1 MEVKTK
7 ERRVIDEVT
16 IIFTPEDFLDKS
28 SLAKAHK
35 TLDNVFRDV
44 SNGTIK
50 PQNKDESSKVDRRKF
65 RISFSNL
72 TNDEANEIAEYA
84 SRLGIPYHRQFE

>member
-1 MEVKTK
+1 MEVKTIEK
-7 ERRVIDEVT
+7 RVIEEVKIT
-16 IIFTPEDFLDKS
+16 LFPEDFLDEA

-50 PQNKDESSKVDRRKF
+50 PHKDEISTNDRRRFKIWF
-65 RISFSNL
+65 NNL
-72 TNDEANEIAEYA
+72 TNEDANKIAEYA
-84 SRLGIPYHRQFE
+84 IRIGVMYHRQFE

>member
-7 ERRVIDEVT
+7 ERKVIDEVA
-16 IIFTPEDFLDKS
+16 IILKPGDFEDEA

-44 SNGTIK
+44 RNGTIK
-50 PQNKDESSKVDRRKF
+50 PQKKDESSKVDRRKF

>member
-7 ERRVIDEVT
+7 EKRVIDEVA
-16 IIFTPEDFLDKS
+16 IILKPEDFEDKD

-35 TLDNVFRDV
+35 ILDNVFYDV
-44 SNGTIK
+44 SNGTVK
-50 PQNKDESSKVDRRKF
+50 PQKKDESSKVDRRKF
-65 RISFSNL
+65 RILFNNL

-84 SRLGIPYHRQFE
+84 TRLGIPYHRQFE

>member
-7 ERRVIDEVT
+7 ERKVVDEVQL
-16 IIFTPEDFLDKS
+16 ILSRKDFEDET

-50 PQNKDESSKVDRRKF
+50 PHKDEINPNDRRRFKVWF
-65 RISFSNL
+65 NNL
-72 TNDEANEIAEYA
+72 TNEEANSIAEYA
-84 SRLGIPYHRQFE
+84 IKVGIPYHRQFE

>member
-7 ERRVIDEVT
+7 EKRVIEEVKIT
-16 IIFTPEDFLDKS
+16 LFPEDFINED
-28 SLAKAHK
+28 SLAKTHK
-35 TLDNVFRDV
+35 MLDSVFHDV

-50 PQNKDESSKVDRRKF
+50 PQNKDESSKSDRRKF
-65 RISFSNL
+65 RILFNNL

-84 SRLGIPYHRQFE
+84 TRLGIPYHRQFE

>member
-7 ERRVIDEVT
+7 EKRVLEEVRIT
-16 IIFTPEDFLDKS
+16 LFPEDFLDKS

>member
-7 ERRVIDEVT
+7 ERKVIDEVT
-16 IIFTPEDFLDKS
+16 IIFTPEDFLDER

-35 TLDNVFRDV
+35 TLDNIFRDV

-50 PQNKDESSKVDRRKF
+50 PQKKDESSKVDRRKF
-65 RISFSNL
+65 RILFSNL

-84 SRLGIPYHRQFE
+84 TRLGIPYHRQFE

>member
-16 IIFTPEDFLDKS
+16 ITLFPEDFLDEA

-50 PQNKDESSKVDRRKF
+50 PHKDEISPNDRRRFKIWF
-65 RISFSNL
+65 NNL
-72 TNDEANEIAEYA
+72 TNEEANKIAEYA
-84 SRLGIPYHRQFE
+84 IKVGIPYHRQFE

>member
-7 ERRVIDEVT
+7 DHRVIDEVT
-16 IIFTPEDFLDKS
+16 IILKPEDFNSPDALPH
-28 SLAKAHK
+28 AHK
-35 TLDNVFRDV
+35 TLDNIFRDV

-50 PQNKDESSKVDRRKF
+50 PRKDEASTNDGRRFKILF
-65 RISFSNL
+65 NNI

-84 SRLGIPYHRQFE
+84 TRRGIPYHRQFE

>member
-7 ERRVIDEVT
+7 ERKVIDEVA
-16 IIFTPEDFLDKS
+16 IILKPGDFEDEA

-50 PQNKDESSKVDRRKF
+50 PQKKDEPSKSDRRKF
-65 RISFSNL
+65 QILFNNL

-84 SRLGIPYHRQFE
+84 TRLGIPYHRQFE

>member
-7 ERRVIDEVT
+7 ERKVIDEVT
-16 IIFTPEDFLDKS
+16 IILKSGDFEDEA

-50 PQNKDESSKVDRRKF
+50 PHKDEISTNDRRRFKVWF
-65 RISFSNL
+65 NNL
-72 TNDEANEIAEYA
+72 TNEEANKIAEYA
-84 SRLGIPYHRQFE
+84 IRVGITYHRQFE

>member
-7 ERRVIDEVT
+7 ERKVIDEVA
-16 IIFTPEDFLDKS
+16 IILKPGDFEDEA

-50 PQNKDESSKVDRRKF
+50 PHKDEISTNDRRRFKVWF
-65 RISFSNL
+65 NNL
-72 TNDEANEIAEYA
+72 TNEEANKIAEYA
-84 SRLGIPYHRQFE
+84 IRVGIPYHRQFE

>member
-7 ERRVIDEVT
+7 ERKVIDEVT
-16 IIFTPEDFLDKS
+16 ITFTPEDFLDKS

-35 TLDNVFRDV
+35 TLDNIFRDV

-50 PQNKDESSKVDRRKF
+50 PHKDEVSTTDRRRF
-65 RISFSNL
+65 RVWFNNL
-72 TNDEANEIAEYA
+72 TNEEANKIAEYA
-84 SRLGIPYHRQFE
+84 IKVGIPYHRQFE

>member
-1 MEVKTK
+1 MEVKTIEK
-7 ERRVIDEVT
+7 RVLEEVKIT
-16 IIFTPEDFLDKS
+16 LFPEDFLDKS

-44 SNGTIK
+44 NNGTIK
-50 PQNKDESSKVDRRKF
+50 PQNKDGSSPLDMRRFKILF
-65 RISFSNL
+65 NDL

-84 SRLGIPYHRQFE
+84 TRLGIKYHRQFE

>member
-7 ERRVIDEVT
+7 ERKVIDEVT
-16 IIFTPEDFLDKS
+16 IIFTPEDFIDES

-50 PQNKDESSKVDRRKF
+50 PQKKDESSKSDRRRFK
-65 RISFSNL
+65 ISFNNL

-84 SRLGIPYHRQFE
+84 IRLGIPYHRQFE

>member
-7 ERRVIDEVT
+7 ERKVIDEVT
-16 IIFTPEDFLDKS
+16 IILKPEDFNSPDALPY
-28 SLAKAHK
+28 AHK

-50 PQNKDESSKVDRRKF
+50 PRKDEINPNDRRRFKVWF
-65 RISFSNL
+65 NNL
-72 TNDEANEIAEYA
+72 TNEEANKIAEYA
-84 SRLGIPYHRQFE
+84 IKVGIPYHRQFE